1 MGLADLPESLG
12 QFTQL
17 QSLNLS
23 HNQLTA
29 LPESLG
35 QLTQLHSLNLSDN
48 QLTGSQGQ
56 DWFFA
61 NRVADSGGA
70 IDRVLDLAAN
80 ELWNDTDF

>member
-12 QFTQL
+12 QF
-17 QSLNLS
+17 
-23 HNQLTA
+23 
-29 LPESLG
+29 
-35 QLTQLHSLNLSDN
+35 TQLHSLNLSDN

-56 DWFFA
+56 DCFFA